1 MLSPERDSVCNNLV
15 KDEETCLDV
24 GKSNMSSFC
33 SLTEEQKQ
41 VSHVMEVCVVV
52 AIKLSARG
60 DIPLSSSRTTCS
72 ISGTSCCELK
82 SKTVPR
88 LKEMLLFKALKK
100 LEGSIGEEERFIKDM
115 FSDMD
120 LTNGER

>member
-1 MLSPERDSVCNNLV
+1 
-15 KDEETCLDV
+15 
-24 GKSNMSSFC
+24 
-33 SLTEEQKQ
+33 
-41 VSHVMEVCVVV
+41 MEVCVVV

-60 DIPLSSSRTTCS
+60 DIPLVSSRTTCR

-82 SKTVPR
+82 SKAVTR
-88 LKEMLLFKALKK
+88 LKEMFIKLLKRVNQ
-100 LEGSIGEEERFIKDM
+100 LEGSISEEERFIKDM

>member
-1 MLSPERDSVCNNLV
+1 MSIVDKTTYYRQRGDSSVCNSLV

-24 GKSNMSSFC
+24 GKINMSSFR

-60 DIPLSSSRTTCS
+60 DIPLSSSRTICR
-72 ISGTSCCELK
+72 ISGTSCC
-82 SKTVPR
+82 
-88 LKEMLLFKALKK
+88 ALK
-100 LEGSIGEEERFIKDM
+100 
-115 FSDMD
+115 
-120 LTNGER
+120 